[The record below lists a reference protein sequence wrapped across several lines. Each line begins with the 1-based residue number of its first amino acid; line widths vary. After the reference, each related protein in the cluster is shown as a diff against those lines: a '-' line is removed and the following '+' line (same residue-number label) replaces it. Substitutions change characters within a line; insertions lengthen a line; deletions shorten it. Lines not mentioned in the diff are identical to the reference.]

1 MSIAEASIFRS
12 PFGTPLIYRSP
23 FRPRPAY
30 TQLHRHWLW
39 SPLGQRHF
47 IDLIRRRVPS
57 AFWPQ
62 QTIEAVVD
70 AVGQVLIADVRA
82 RLRKGGAS

>member
-1 MSIAEASIFRS
+1 MPFAEASIFRS
-12 PFGTPLIYRSP
+12 PFPTPSIYRES

-39 SPLGQRHF
+39 SALGQRHF

-62 QTIEAVVD
+62 ATVGAVVE
-70 AVGQVLIADVRA
+70 AIAAVLIADVRA
-82 RLRKGGAS
+82 RRRNGDVS